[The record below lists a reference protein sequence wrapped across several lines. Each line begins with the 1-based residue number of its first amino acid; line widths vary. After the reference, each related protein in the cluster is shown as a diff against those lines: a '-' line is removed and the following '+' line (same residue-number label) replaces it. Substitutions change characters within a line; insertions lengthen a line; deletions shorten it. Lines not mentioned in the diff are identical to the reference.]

1 MILFPA
7 LVPSTRLHVPGD
19 LPQSRMASLNG
30 IDASFRRGNRRIGQ
44 ALALSFNNIAE
55 ADLLTLQQH
64 YISQQGTF
72 GRFFLSAEVWS
83 GLAVAPVPLVSDY
96 TWKYASPLA
105 VSQATCGLFNVE
117 VELKTEPVD
126 LGDLVFDGSTAN
138 PLTPAR
144 LYIVD
149 SLTAAATPARS
160 FVIEAG
166 GAA

>member
-1 MILFPA
+1 MILFPP
-7 LVPSTRLHVPGD
+7 LVPSTRVYSPGD
-19 LPQSRMASLNG
+19 FPQARLQSLSG

-44 ALALSFNNIAE
+44 AIELSFVNVEE
-55 ADLLTLQQH
+55 ADLNLLSAH

-83 GLAVAPVPLVSDY
+83 GLATPPVPLVSDY
-96 TWKYASPLA
+96 TWRYSGPLA
-105 VSQATCGLFNVE
+105 VSHAFCGRFNVQ
-117 VELKTEPVD
+117 VQLQTEPVD
-126 LGDLVFDGSTAN
+126 LSDLVFDGSVAD

-149 SLTAAATPARS
+149 GLTAAATPTRS
-160 FVIEAG
+160 LIIEPG